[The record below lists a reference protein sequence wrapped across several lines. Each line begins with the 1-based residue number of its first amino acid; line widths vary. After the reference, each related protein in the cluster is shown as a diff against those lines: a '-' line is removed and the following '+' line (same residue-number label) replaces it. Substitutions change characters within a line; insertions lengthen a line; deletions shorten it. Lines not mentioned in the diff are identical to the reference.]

1 MLKRT
6 QRAIQRDGIILF
18 AAFIGITLLAG
29 VGAYLLN
36 GSRQKLIKQ
45 QAERKAEAWAE
56 YVGATLPR
64 INEITNGGAI
74 SNEELRF
81 LKSIS
86 EFGDVFSFKLFNA
99 LNLIFLNK
107 NLSSNF
113 FFMSLAIFKLSKS
126 LSSAITL
133 VFLKLK
139 IFFVYPP

>member
-18 AAFIGITLLAG
+18 AAFFGIALLAG
-29 VGAYLLN
+29 FGAYLLN
-36 GSRQKLIKQ
+36 GSSQKLIKQ
-45 QAERKAEAWAE
+45 QAERKAEAWGE

-99 LNLIFLNK
+99 K
-107 NLSSNF
+107 GQVSYLSD
-113 FFMSLAIFKLSKS
+113 
-126 LSSAITL
+126 
-133 VFLKLK
+133 
-139 IFFVYPP
+139 

>member
-6 QRAIQRDGIILF
+6 QRAIQRGEIILF
-18 AAFIGITLLAG
+18 AAFIGIALLAG
-29 VGAYLLN
+29 FGAYLLN
-36 GSRQKLIKQ
+36 GSSQKLIKQ

-99 LNLIFLNK
+99 K
-107 NLSSNF
+107 GQVSYLSE
-113 FFMSLAIFKLSKS
+113 
-126 LSSAITL
+126 
-133 VFLKLK
+133 
-139 IFFVYPP
+139 